1 MRPVRQVR
9 QSFWETSTMT
19 ADELQQLRDVLAIRR
34 AALIDRMATDATDAT
49 GTLEAAFV
57 SLLADTHTAIAA
69 VDAAL
74 AESTITGD
82 AP

>member
-1 MRPVRQVR
+1 MHN
-9 QSFWETSTMT
+9 
-19 ADELQQLRDVLAIRR
+19 AELVILSSLLKVRR
-34 AALIDRMATDATDAT
+34 AGLIDRLATDATDAT

-69 VDAAL
+69 VDAEL

>member
-1 MRPVRQVR
+1 VRQVRQVR
-9 QSFWETSTMT
+9 QSFWETFTMT
-19 ADELQQLRDVLAIRR
+19 ADELQHLRDVLALRR
-34 AALIDRMATDATDAT
+34 RGLVDRMATDTT
-49 GTLEAAFV
+49 GVIEQAHV

-82 AP
+82 AQ